1 MNEMNPGKN
10 GLSRLSGSDVAGV
23 ADPGQAGRPQPNP
36 GSATPATSEP
46 KTSRLWLWFV
56 AAFMIQA
63 AAWVVWFTIAAKHR
77 IEEVPLTTEVGR

>member
-1 MNEMNPGKN
+1 MNEVNPSDH
-10 GLSRLSGSDVAGV
+10 GLSRLSDVAGV
-23 ADPGQAGRPQPNP
+23 ADPGFVSRPGTRP

-63 AAWVVWFTIAAKHR
+63 AAWVVWFTIAAQHR
-77 IEEVPLTTEVGR
+77 IDEVPLVTESNR